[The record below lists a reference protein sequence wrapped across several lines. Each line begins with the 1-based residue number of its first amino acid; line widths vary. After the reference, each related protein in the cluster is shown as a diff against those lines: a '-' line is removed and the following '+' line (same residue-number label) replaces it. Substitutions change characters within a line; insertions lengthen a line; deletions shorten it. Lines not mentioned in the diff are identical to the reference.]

1 MTKPDIRQILLNALA
16 KRGDSSSDF
25 DLNPG
30 IRLPETR
37 TLRQAAVLVAFNEFD
52 GSLVLTKRSAHL
64 KHHPGQIA
72 FAGGRRDDTDSSIEA
87 TALREAQEEIGLD
100 PSNVE
105 VLGCL
110 PTHETVSNYIAT
122 PVVALIKEPFSFRP
136 DAGEVQEAF
145 TVPFEHVTTPSNFR
159 VEGRRWQGQKR
170 FYFTV
175 PYGPYYI
182 WGATA
187 LILRRF
193 AERIDR

>member
-1 MTKPDIRQILLNALA
+1 MNKPDIRQILLSALA

-30 IRLPETR
+30 IRLPESR

-72 FAGGRRDDTDSSIEA
+72 FAGGRRDDTDECIEA
-87 TALREAQEEIGLD
+87 TALREAHEEIGLE
-100 PSNVE
+100 PLNVE

-110 PTHETVSNYIAT
+110 PTHETVSNYLAT

-136 DAGEVQEAF
+136 EAGEVQEAF